1 MRAWWTGSGWMVI
14 RRGMWGAA
22 RVHWSRIG
30 RGRQWWREKAKVT
43 RPRLSG
49 RMERLVWP
57 AGQRAIPACQSTV
70 KALGPKVP
78 LWALRPVSTVTGAT
92 RVIPR
97 AAEAARLSALG
108 SPASSRCS
116 PGARPHRRPRL
127 ALGAVAGVRVIG
139 RVDALGG
146 RGQLAGV
153 LVAQTPGGRAL
164 VVLIPQD
171 AQDLHLG
178 QVVDPGRGRV
188 GVDRVQQ
195 ALAVGTD

>member
-57 AGQRAIPACQSTV
+57 AGQRA
-70 KALGPKVP
+70 VP
-78 LWALRPVSTVTGAT
+78 
-92 RVIPR
+92 
-97 AAEAARLSALG
+97 G

-116 PGARPHRRPRL
+116 PGARAHRRPRL

-188 GVDRVQQ
+188 GIERV
-195 ALAVGTD
+195 